1 MGSPN
6 DRRYLKTHEWHR
18 ADGDVVTI
26 GVSRFAVEKLTD
38 ITFVEITADG
48 EVAAGETIGEIE
60 SVKATSELYCGVAGT
75 IVEINQE
82 AIDNPAVLNEDPFE
96 QGWLVRIRMSDPAQF
111 NELLTTDQYDAS
123 TGSPA

>member
-111 NELLTTDQYDAS
+111 NGLLTTDQYDAS

>member
-96 QGWLVRIRMSDPAQF
+96 RGWLVRIRMSDPAQF